1 MSKVN
6 LPLPKQSAR
15 AKPQQPPLKLAVP
28 PKSIDIAVPAKFT
41 PAAVQLQY

>member
-15 AKPQQPPLKLAVP
+15 AKPPLKLAVP
-28 PKSIDIAVPAKFT
+28 PKSPQMDGMMALLKAFLKAPQPQK
-41 PAAVQLQY
+41 